1 MISPMERLAR
11 IRTAW
16 EQQKLSIPDLSS
28 GLEEIFSELRWDINE
43 EAAQKA
49 FEAWGDIEIITATL
63 FDENRP
69 PTPKEKRDA
78 GRFAN
83 EFFITFRNQ
92 ASEKM
97 NYLNKIM
104 RLS

>member
-1 MISPMERLAR
+1 MKRLAR
-11 IRTAW
+11 IRTTW

-49 FEAWGDIEIITATL
+49 FEAWGDIEIYNSHTL
-63 FDENRP
+63 RREQAPHAQR
-69 PTPKEKRDA
+69 EEGCRSVRKRI
-78 GRFAN
+78 FHH
-83 EFFITFRNQ
+83 ILKPSFR
-92 ASEKM
+92 KI

-104 RLS
+104 RPP

>member
-69 PTPKEKRDA
+69 PTPK
-78 GRFAN
+78 
-83 EFFITFRNQ
+83 
-92 ASEKM
+92 
-97 NYLNKIM
+97 
-104 RLS
+104 